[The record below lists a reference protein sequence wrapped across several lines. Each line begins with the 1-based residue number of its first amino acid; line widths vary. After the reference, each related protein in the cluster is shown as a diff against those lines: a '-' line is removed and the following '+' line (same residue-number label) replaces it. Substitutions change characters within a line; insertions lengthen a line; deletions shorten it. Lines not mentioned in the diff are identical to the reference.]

1 MNKENRNIENRNN
14 DEYDSERNQVFSQ
27 DNNKKKTFL
36 PTILVK
42 KNPSWTFVA
51 TAITICLLVV
61 FVLLE
66 PLNEANALKCS
77 RLYGSFENGD
87 ACDICRSTSGHHY
100 VFLGP
105 GCMSLQ

>member
-1 MNKENRNIENRNN
+1 MNRENKDK
-14 DEYDSERNQVFSQ
+14 DEYDSDRTSGIFTRQQ
-27 DNNKKKTFL
+27 QKKIFL
-36 PTILVK
+36 PTLEVK

-51 TAITICLLVV
+51 TVITICLLMI

-66 PLNEANALKCS
+66 PLHEANALKCS

-87 ACDICRSTSGHHY
+87 ACDICRSTSDHHY

-105 GCMSLQ
+105 GCTSLQ